1 VTSSPSTQPL
11 RRVFAVR
18 SVNAPLLLE
27 HFLVSAIA
35 SLLLL
40 RFYLEIAGYPQVGGN
55 GLHIAHL
62 LWGGLFMLVAIV
74 IMLAYLG
81 ETVRSAMAVVAGIGF
96 GLFIDE
102 IGKFVTSDNN
112 YFFRPAIAMIYII
125 FVGLYLVFRLI
136 DRARPQSDE
145 GYLVNALQLTSE
157 AVVRG
162 YDREDQ
168 RRAMLLLARVSSNNQ
183 LASALHQALAQI
195 QSTPERRT
203 GWWLAFTRGF
213 RRRYRRLVR
222 ASWFPRLVFS
232 IFLVYAIAALI
243 TLALTLLSVVHEP
256 LRQAGISLKGDII
269 FTLLG
274 DILVV
279 VGVCLWPRSRLRAL
293 TCFKLAVLA
302 SILLTMPFLFYT
314 DQLAALGWLVVDLI
328 LLGALNYMI
337 VEERRR
343 GLAAAYDADQA
354 SPAGT
359 PTEKTPG
366 VVA

>member
-11 RRVFAVR
+11 RRVFAAR
-18 SVNAPLLLE
+18 SVTAPLLLE
-27 HFLVSAIA
+27 KFLVSAVA

-40 RFYLEIAGYPQVGGN
+40 RFYLEITGYPQVGGN

-62 LWGGLFMLVAIV
+62 LWGGLLMLVAIV

-81 ETVRSAMAVVAGIGF
+81 ETVRSAMAIVGGIGF

-112 YFFRPAIAMIYII
+112 YFFRPAIAMIYMV

-136 DRARPQSDE
+136 DQSRPQSDE

-162 YDREDQ
+162 YDREDL
-168 RRAMLLLARVSSNNQ
+168 RRAMLLLARVSPKNQ
-183 LASALHQALAQI
+183 LASALHEALAQI
-195 QSTPERRT
+195 QATPERRA
-203 GWWLAFTRGF
+203 GWWLAFTRGV

-232 IFLVYAIAALI
+232 IFLVYAIATLI
-243 TLALTLLSVVHEP
+243 TLGVTLLSVVNEP
-256 LRQAGISLKGDII
+256 LRQAGISLKGDIV
-269 FTLLG
+269 FTLVG
-274 DILVV
+274 DVLVV
-279 VGVCLWPRSRLRAL
+279 AGVVLWRRSRLRAL
-293 TCFKLAVLA
+293 NCFKLAILA
-302 SILLTMPFLFYT
+302 SILFTMPFLFYT
-314 DQLAALGWLVVDLI
+314 DQLAALGWLIVDLI
-328 LLGALNYMI
+328 LLVALNYMI
-337 VEERRR
+337 VDERRR
-343 GLAAAYDADQA
+343 GLAEADSTEQI

-359 PTEKTPG
+359 PAEQTPG